1 MQLANKTFPLAAAP
15 RALPCRVCGGITT
28 APLFNKQPAPTTRVG
43 VKHTHG
49 SSCTRHAQAA
59 APPAAAV
66 AETAMETV
74 TVDLGDRSYPIYIGS
89 GILNTPEKLLAKHIK
104 GKQVLIVTNETIAP
118 LYLDA
123 YVSMRVYM
131 VGGEHQC
138 ILFNIWR
145 CAIQVCCCN
154 WC

>member
-1 MQLANKTFPLAAAP
+1 MQCIPAGVSNTNDMQLTNKLSTPPAAIAAAP
-15 RALPCRVCGGITT
+15 RALPCRVCGVRV
-28 APLFNKQPAPTTRVG
+28 ALPKQHRFASPKPQGSQPTRRAAWHV
-43 VKHTHG
+43 
-49 SSCTRHAQAA
+49 AA
-59 APPAAAV
+59 ASAV

-123 YVSMRVYM
+123 YV
-131 VGGEHQC
+131 GGG
-138 ILFNIWR
+138 
-145 CAIQVCCCN
+145 
-154 WC
+154 